1 MLERIKEHNQDAR
14 LARKQLSIVS
24 EHNNAT
30 GHYPLW
36 KEVKFTDWD
45 PYWCTRKV
53 EEVIL
58 TRLHP
63 DNVNRNSGIEIPEAR
78 MPTIKQHNTHSVLM
92 QTT

>member
-24 EHNNAT
+24 EQNNAT
-30 GHYPLW
+30 GNYPFW
-36 KEVKFTDWD
+36 KEVKFIDRD
-45 PYWCTRKV
+45 PYWCTRMVK
-53 EEVIL
+53 EVIL
-58 TRLHP
+58 TRFHP